1 MKPRVTAL
9 IALFGIA
16 VAANDTVVTG
26 TTRYPIPACLVG
38 NAVTFR
44 AGASDCPC
52 EANTLSLNLPSLKAT
67 LEPQGVTFEPYV
79 NVSGK
84 RQTKMQFPQ
93 ATAPVILAE
102 YGPWAVPWQA
112 DRFDVQPDRDYIAA
126 SDLIAGARTIGLTE
140 LLEGWETVR
149 LKIGATTTV
158 LSQQSKP
165 ISPALLYFAVF
176 YPFAD
181 NVFPK
186 RDLTEA
192 LTFPLDG
199 FANRLE
205 QSRKYRVQ
213 ISDGANAIY
222 LVLTRETGRFTQNG
236 SPRSSV
242 RLISL
247 VRSDNLGRLE
257 FMSRASST
265 QLAERSDQLEP
276 IALNDRGEAVMLRF
290 TGRLEVGAQM
300 FAAVAPDG
308 IVKLP

>member
-1 MKPRVTAL
+1 MKPRFTAL

-16 VAANDTVVTG
+16 VATNDAVVTG

-44 AGASDCPC
+44 AGASELPC

-67 LEPQGVTFEPYV
+67 LEPQGVTFESYV

-93 ATAPVILAE
+93 ATAPVILTE

-126 SDLIAGARTIGLTE
+126 SDVIAGARTIGLTE
-140 LLEGWETVR
+140 SLEGWQTVR

-186 RDLTEA
+186 RDSTEA
-192 LTFPLDG
+192 LTFHLDG
-199 FANRLE
+199 FANPLE
-205 QSRKYRVQ
+205 QSRKYRIQ

-236 SPRSSV
+236 QPRSSV

-257 FMSRASST
+257 FISRASST
-265 QLAERSDQLEP
+265 QFTERPDQLEP
-276 IALNDRGEAVMLRF
+276 ITLNDRGNAVILRF

-300 FAAVAPDG
+300 FAAVSPDS
-308 IVKLP
+308 VLKLS

>member
-1 MKPRVTAL
+1 MKSRVAAL

-16 VAANDTVVTG
+16 VAANDAAVTG

-44 AGASDCPC
+44 AGASDWPC

-93 ATAPVILAE
+93 ATAPVILTE

-112 DRFDVQPDRDYIAA
+112 DRFDVQPDRDYIAV

-140 LLEGWETVR
+140 SLEGWETVR

-186 RDLTEA
+186 RDSTEA
-192 LTFPLDG
+192 LTFNLNG
-199 FANRLE
+199 FANPLE

-265 QLAERSDQLEP
+265 QFTERPDQLEP

-300 FAAVAPDG
+300 FAAVSPDG

>member
-1 MKPRVTAL
+1 MKPRDTIL

-16 VAANDTVVTG
+16 IAANDAAVTG

-38 NAVTFR
+38 NAATFR
-44 AGASDCPC
+44 AGATDYPC
-52 EANTLSLNLPSLKAT
+52 ESNTLSLNLPSLKAA

-79 NVSGK
+79 NASGK

-93 ATAPVILAE
+93 AKSPVILTE

-112 DRFDVQPDRDYIAA
+112 DRYDVQPDRDYIAA
-126 SDLIAGARTIGLTE
+126 SDLVTGARVIGLSE
-140 LLEGWETVR
+140 LLEGWEMVR
-149 LKIGATTTV
+149 LKIGATTAV

-181 NVFPK
+181 TVFPN
-186 RDLTEA
+186 RVSPEA
-192 LTFPLDG
+192 LTFNLNG
-199 FANRLE
+199 FPNPLE
-205 QSRKYRVQ
+205 QSRQYRVQ
-213 ISDGANAIY
+213 IERGANATY

-242 RLISL
+242 RLLSL

-257 FMSRASST
+257 FASRASSIEFV
-265 QLAERSDQLEP
+265 QRPDQLEP
-276 IALNDRGEAVMLRF
+276 IALNAQGKAMILRF
-290 TGRLEVGAQM
+290 TGQLEVGAQM
-300 FAAVAPDG
+300 FASVSPDS
-308 IVKLP
+308 VLKLP